1 MRVLV
6 TGGTG
11 FIGSATVDALRGL
24 ERGHEVRCLTRQVDR
39 PSPWGDAVRLVPG
52 DVRDPVSLR
61 RAVDGVD
68 VVVHAVQFPN
78 HPVENPRRGYTY
90 AAIDGEGTMRLVAA
104 CQAAGVR
111 RIVYL
116 SGAGTRPGR
125 AEPWFQAKERA
136 ETAIRDSGLEY
147 AIFRPSWIYGRRD
160 RSLNR
165 FIQLVRYLPVVPVI
179 GDGQARV
186 QPALVDDVA
195 RVVALA
201 VDEPRASGQ
210 AFELGGPE
218 QLTMDAILRTVQR
231 LLGRHQP
238 LLHVPVALVKLQ
250 AWFLAQLPNPPLS
263 PAAID
268 FILMEEPVDP
278 RPAETLFGVRFR
290 TLEEGL
296 RTYLPARGTAGSQA
310 PRPA

>member
-11 FIGSATVDALRGL
+11 FIGSATIDALRGL
-24 ERGHEVRCLTRQVDR
+24 DRGHTVCCLTRHADR
-39 PSPWGDAVRLVPG
+39 PSAWGDAVTLVPG
-52 DVRDPVSLR
+52 DVRDAASLR
-61 RAVDGVD
+61 RAVDGVE

-90 AAIDGEGTMRLVAA
+90 AAIDGEGTERLVAA

-125 AEPWFQAKERA
+125 AEPWFRAKERA
-136 ETAIRDSGLEY
+136 EAAIRASGLESV
-147 AIFRPSWIYGRRD
+147 IFQPSWIYGRRD

-165 FIQLVRYLPVVPVI
+165 FIQLVRYLPIVPVI
-179 GDGQARV
+179 GDGRARV

-201 VDEPRASGQ
+201 VDEPRATGQ
-210 AFELGGPE
+210 TFELGGPE

-238 LLHVPVALVKLQ
+238 LLHVPVALVKLP
-250 AWFLAQLPNPPLS
+250 AWFLAKLPNPPLS

-268 FILMEEPVDP
+268 FILMEESVDP
-278 RPAETLFGVRFR
+278 GPAETLFGVRFR

-296 RTYLPARGTAGSQA
+296 RTYLPVRDAVSAQA
-310 PRPA
+310 PRPV

>member
-11 FIGSATVDALRGL
+11 FIGSATLDALRAL
-24 ERGHEVRCLTRQVDR
+24 ERGHTLRCLTRRADR
-39 PSPWGDAVRLVPG
+39 PGPWGDAVQLVSG
-52 DVRDPVSLR
+52 DVRDAASLR
-61 RAVDGVD
+61 RAVADTD
-68 VVVHAVQFPN
+68 VVVHCVQFPN

-90 AAIDGEGTMRLVAA
+90 QAIDGEGTVRLVAA

-125 AEPWFQAKERA
+125 AEPWFRAKEMA
-136 ETAIRDSGLEY
+136 EEAIRASGLEHV
-147 AIFRPSWIYGRRD
+147 IFRPSWIYGRRD

-179 GDGQARV
+179 GDGRARV

-195 RVVALA
+195 RVVALG
-201 VDEPRASGQ
+201 VDEPRATGQ
-210 AFELGGPE
+210 VFELGGPE
-218 QLTMDAILRTVQR
+218 RLSMDEILRTVQR

-238 LLHVPVALVKLQ
+238 LVHIPVGLVKLQ
-250 AWFLAQLPNPPLS
+250 ASLLAKLPNPPLS

-268 FILMEEPVDP
+268 FILMEETVDP
-278 RPAETLFGVRFR
+278 GPAETLFGVRFR
-290 TLEEGL
+290 TLAEGL
-296 RTYLPARGTAGSQA
+296 RTYLPARDGVGSQA